1 MFEDIS
7 IKLNPYLVRS
17 KNLMEFFVIIG
28 YEEKILLELGELYN
42 SEINFE
48 NIEMSVISSV
58 VSDLAYGLFDSDQVI
73 KRIYPEKPKIIKI
86 TKSDQQMPK
95 KSSTI
100 FYSCFDSIDGKNK
113 VFYSCYALRF
123 YEKFSLFNT
132 SYYIPKAFLIFSQ
145 YPYFTAFHNICL
157 NILEQINEKN
167 KNEIVSDSDYDD
179 KNIPIEILIHCL
191 VNYIPSPINKN
202 LILKLFQKKDD
213 IYIQKL
219 TGYPYID
226 FDLCKIFNYIPIN
239 EFIKIYL
246 LIFLEIDLLFFSPDL
261 LKLNIFMFILNIL
274 NYPIIDSNHY
284 WHIKSISKDEIKLG
298 DETIFPTFRGVNT
311 SFSPSYDFSR
321 FANLNFIID
330 IDNKAIKCIDKNN
343 QKETEEI
350 NMLLKYFEKILNG
363 KKVKSVFIY
372 NFSLTFLHFVQN
384 RRN

>member
-1 MFEDIS
+1 
-7 IKLNPYLVRS
+7 
-17 KNLMEFFVIIG
+17 
-28 YEEKILLELGELYN
+28 
-42 SEINFE
+42 
-48 NIEMSVISSV
+48 MSVISSV
-58 VSDLAYGLFDSDQVI
+58 VSDLAYGLFDSDQEI

-157 NILEQINEKN
+157 NILEQINDKN

-219 TGYPYID
+219 QYI
-226 FDLCKIFNYIPIN
+226 LILILIYVKYLIIFQ
-239 EFIKIYL
+239 L
-246 LIFLEIDLLFFSPDL
+246 
-261 LKLNIFMFILNIL
+261 M
-274 NYPIIDSNHY
+274 
-284 WHIKSISKDEIKLG
+284 
-298 DETIFPTFRGVNT
+298 
-311 SFSPSYDFSR
+311 
-321 FANLNFIID
+321 NL
-330 IDNKAIKCIDKNN
+330 
-343 QKETEEI
+343 
-350 NMLLKYFEKILNG
+350 
-363 KKVKSVFIY
+363 
-372 NFSLTFLHFVQN
+372 
-384 RRN
+384 